1 MTRPA
6 PTGAREPHR
15 RTPGARPL
23 PGCGQDGGV
32 TVRAV
37 PAVRRVR
44 WNQVMKAAQA
54 TDTSGAVP
62 WPGRRPRK
70 AAGPGAGGANGVCAR
85 P

>member
-1 MTRPA
+1 M
-6 PTGAREPHR
+6 
-15 RTPGARPL
+15 
-23 PGCGQDGGV
+23 

-44 WNQVMKAAQA
+44 WNQVMKAVAQA
-54 TDTSGAVP
+54 TDTSGAMP

-70 AAGPGAGGANGVCAR
+70 AAGPGAGGATWARAR

>member
-44 WNQVMKAAQA
+44 WNHVMKAVAQA
-54 TDTSGAVP
+54 TDTSGGRAV
-62 WPGRRPRK
+62 
-70 AAGPGAGGANGVCAR
+70 AR
-85 P
+85 PPSTESRRSRGRWG